1 MHPVNALADNFIK
14 IHDLEAFSSSAIDEQ
29 SVNGDTASTPMK
41 AAPKEVAKKAPEPSA
56 EISTGPS
63 CTQLPTKLLS
73 KKKLVD
79 DVVEQAI
86 EMSTETSDK
95 PKMRSASTSRK
106 KSIRQRKRPSEEG
119 PQKEG
124 I

>member
-86 EMSTETSDK
+86 EMSTENL
-95 PKMRSASTSRK
+95 
-106 KSIRQRKRPSEEG
+106 
-119 PQKEG
+119 
-124 I
+124 